1 MALPNQ
7 RTTETMSE
15 SDLQTQ
21 LGELLQRVSQD
32 EDRIIIEKDGVP
44 VAAIVPLSVVRDAES
59 TERRRQ
65 DLREAFEATRE
76 EMRGIPPDEIE
87 REIAQAVADV
97 DESRRQRDSSHRST
111 PET

>member
-1 MALPNQ
+1 MALPKQ

-15 SDLQTQ
+15 TDSRNQFSEIL
-21 LGELLQRVSQD
+21 ERVSRN

-65 DLREAFEATRE
+65 NLREAFETTRE

-87 REIAQAVADV
+87 REIAQSVADV
-97 DESRRQRDSSHRST
+97 EASRRQRGST
-111 PET
+111 PGSTSET